1 MNAYGWRRAIRTA
14 QRVIVDA
21 KKLSGLI
28 QTAVGKTEA
37 HSESLKGILDDLQ
50 LVFRLMRAWLRREYA
65 DISKQSLIV
74 LVAAVVYFLMPIDA
88 IIDAIPVIGLMD
100 DVTVIGLALAA
111 AKAEI
116 EKFRRWEALKTP

>member
-1 MNAYGWRRAIRTA
+1 MNAYGWKRAIRTA

-21 KKLSGLI
+21 KKLSDLI
-28 QTAVGKTEA
+28 QNAVGKMET
-37 HSESLKGILDDLQ
+37 HSDALKGVLDDLQ
-50 LVFRLMRAWLRREYA
+50 LIFRLVRAWLRREYT

-74 LVAAVVYFLMPIDA
+74 LVAAVVYLLMPIDA
-88 IIDAIPVIGLMD
+88 IIDVIPIVGLMD

-116 EKFRRWEALKTP
+116 EKFRRWEAG